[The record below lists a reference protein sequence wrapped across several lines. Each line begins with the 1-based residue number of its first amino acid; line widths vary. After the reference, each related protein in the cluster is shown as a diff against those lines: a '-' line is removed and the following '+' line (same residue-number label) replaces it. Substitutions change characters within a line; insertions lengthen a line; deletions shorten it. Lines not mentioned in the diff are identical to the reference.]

1 MRLAAPRGSREIR
14 APLVCTLARRGA
26 ADSTWTV
33 LCVLTHQGTFRPAP
47 SSSDGLTPA
56 PVVAV
61 ADIISFRDG
70 RKLVLLR
77 GLSRDVQPCR
87 NDLFPQVLY
96 CCIEQALQALLGS
109 TAISFLTRSI
119 SALACHSGRTVASN

>member
-1 MRLAAPRGSREIR
+1 MIAARHGIE
-14 APLVCTLARRGA
+14 ARGA
-26 ADSTWTV
+26 TRLPRDPRAVGMYARPTRSCRLDMTV

-96 CCIEQALQALLGS
+96 CCIEQALQALL
-109 TAISFLTRSI
+109 R
-119 SALACHSGRTVASN
+119 